1 MNVQDDG
8 ALESL
13 LVRLLDRV
21 SEPVWVADHSVE
33 VSASIG
39 YTLFPQAGDLDGDQL
54 LRQAD
59 QAMYRAKHEGRNRYV
74 RFAEPSA

>member
-1 MNVQDDG
+1 MNVQDD
-8 ALESL
+8 ASLESL
-13 LVRLLDRV
+13 LVRLLARV
-21 SEPVWVADHSVE
+21 AEPIWVADHSVE

-39 YTLFPQAGDLDGDQL
+39 YTLFPQTADLDGDQL

-59 QAMYRAKHEGRNRYV
+59 QAMYQAKHEGRNRYV